1 MVLFFGGEAG
11 ADLYAAFGA
20 GDKAVGGGAFHE
32 EDVAGDDGV
41 VAEGGVAAEDGAVGV
56 DDDVVFDGGVALDVF
71 DGAAV
76 FVEGEAF
83 GAEGDALV
91 EFDVIAD
98 MAGFTDDDAGAVV
111 DEKAG
116 ADGGTGVDVD
126 AGEGVDAFAH
136 DAGDE
141 GEVEAVELVG
151 EAVGGDCEEA
161 GIGEFDFGV
170 AEGGGVAV
178 VGGLYVGDE
187 RLSNGGKGLKK
198 GFGELCGGGLRVVE
212 GGAVFV

>member
-1 MVLFFGGEAG
+1 M
-11 ADLYAAFGA
+11 DAAFGS
-20 GDKAVGGGAFHE
+20 GDEAVGGGAFHE
-32 EDVAGDDGV
+32 EDVAGDNGA

-83 GAEGDALV
+83 GTKGDALV
-91 EFDVIAD
+91 EFDVVAD
-98 MAGFTDDDAGAVV
+98 MGGFTDDDAGAVV
-111 DEKAG
+111 DEESV
-116 ADGGTGVDVD
+116 ADGGAGVDID

-141 GEVEAVELVG
+141 GEVEAVEFVG
-151 EAVGGDCEEA
+151 DAVGGDGEKA
-161 GIGEFDFGV
+161 GVGEFDFGV

-178 VGGLYVGDE
+178 ISGLYVGDE
-187 RLSNGGKGLKK
+187 GLADGGEGLEE
-198 GFGELCGGGLRVVE
+198 GVEELLGGGGEVVD